1 MGMITELKA
10 MTHKKIHYFPHLHTG
25 VEKANR
31 VDRFVLVDD
40 KCKFLVLKIVS
51 NRRRVASSGV
61 TVSEDCIQRFNEMK
75 LNHKHSFLIMSVK
88 GQKQVEVDELG
99 KQNTPE
105 DNNEETFNTMRKK
118 VLEQNEPKYIVFDFL
133 CSDDCNV
140 KKKMLHSSSEDAIKK
155 AVTGVQIKIQANDS
169 GELDYQTI
177 LKDIKRSGK

>member
-1 MGMITELKA
+1 M
-10 MTHKKIHYFPHLHTG
+10 
-25 VEKANR
+25 
-31 VDRFVLVDD
+31 
-40 KCKFLVLKIVS
+40 
-51 NRRRVASSGV
+51 ASSGV

-133 CSDDCNV
+133 YETPDGKRDKLAFINWCSDDCNV